1 MYSLKGL
8 RVTPEAFAS
17 YRDPDQSSGGT
28 ESHERSV
35 VTLHPCHLELS
46 RCINLAIA
54 GPFVH
59 AAALINSP
67 VERTESLVF
76 EKFFAGNIRDS
87 SLDLSR
93 ATI

>member
-46 RCINLAIA
+46 PMHKLGNIA

-76 EKFFAGNIRDS
+76 EPIMES
-87 SLDLSR
+87 SQDE
-93 ATI
+93 